1 MSKFPKCCTFIRPLY
16 GRFGH
21 PWISDHRP
29 WTLSMDD
36 VHGRSRY
43 RPWETLSF
51 INHILVQE
59 HPLVSLGG
67 SCCCLLSWT
76 WTIPMDELDMN

>member
-1 MSKFPKCCTFIRPLY
+1 
-16 GRFGH
+16 
-21 PWISDHRP
+21 
-29 WTLSMDD
+29 MDD